1 MPRVIFFTT
10 KQDLYF
16 RLLIV
21 DISNYNILYF
31 FTNFLFL
38 TWIVRIKYSKEEY
51 YTNVVPK
58 KKRRINGKIRNLIK
72 KIDLTFWRQDELLL
86 ITSLVINPKKKKKRK
101 KKDQNFWK
109 KERNTPNY
117 IFQSHL
123 FEISWYRRLQ
133 TTQIRRA
140 SRKKKRSGRNLCYFF

>member
-72 KIDLTFWRQDELLL
+72 KMGRFNFLKTGR
-86 ITSLVINPKKKKKRK
+86 ITLN
-101 KKDQNFWK
+101 NFS
-109 KERNTPNY
+109 RN
-117 IFQSHL
+117 
-123 FEISWYRRLQ
+123 
-133 TTQIRRA
+133 
-140 SRKKKRSGRNLCYFF
+140 

>member
-38 TWIVRIKYSKEEY
+38 TWIVRIKYSKEELY
-51 YTNVVPK
+51 ECCPQEEK
-58 KKRRINGKIRNLIK
+58 KNKWKNK
-72 KIDLTFWRQDELLL
+72 K
-86 ITSLVINPKKKKKRK
+86 SN
-101 KKDQNFWK
+101 
-109 KERNTPNY
+109 
-117 IFQSHL
+117 
-123 FEISWYRRLQ
+123 
-133 TTQIRRA
+133 
-140 SRKKKRSGRNLCYFF
+140 